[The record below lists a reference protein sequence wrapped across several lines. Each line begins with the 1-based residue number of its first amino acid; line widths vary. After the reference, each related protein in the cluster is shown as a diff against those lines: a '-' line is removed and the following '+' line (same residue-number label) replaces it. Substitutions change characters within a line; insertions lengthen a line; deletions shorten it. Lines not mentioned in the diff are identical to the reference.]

1 MYWVY
6 PAGARCMK
14 SREIFSNLLTVPPVF
29 VRLDGRGF
37 HGITDEWGL
46 ERPFDG
52 RFARAM
58 ANVSERL
65 IASSGLSPDF
75 AYTFSDEISLYFSH
89 VPYSGRVE
97 KIDSV
102 TASYAASALT
112 LEMSSPS
119 PVAFDARI
127 IQVSPAVA
135 HRYLI
140 DRQAEA
146 WRNHVNAYCNHTLV
160 AGGKSPHDAA
170 QMLKGLSSSEMHEMM
185 FSRGINLS
193 KTPAWQRRGIL
204 VRKTA
209 KEIEG
214 FNPLKARV
222 VRTLRTSVQCIRDP
236 PVFSSPEGQSF
247 LAGLIRDL

>member
-1 MYWVY
+1 
-6 PAGARCMK
+6 MK
-14 SREIFSNLLTVPPVF
+14 TREIFSNLLSVPPVF

-37 HGITDEWGL
+37 HGISDEWSL
-46 ERPFDG
+46 KRPFDN

-65 IASSGLSPDF
+65 ITSSGLSPDF

-89 VPYSGRVE
+89 IPYSGRVE

-112 LEMSSPS
+112 LEMASPF

-127 IQVSPAVA
+127 IQVSPALA
-135 HRYLI
+135 LRYLI

-146 WRNHVNAYCNHTLV
+146 WRNHINAYCHHTLV
-160 AGGKSPHDAA
+160 TEGKSPHEAA

-185 FSRGINLS
+185 FSRGINLAR
-193 KTPAWQRRGIL
+193 TPAWQRRGIL
-204 VRKTA
+204 VYKTA

-214 FNPLKARV
+214 FNPLESRM
-222 VRTLRTSVQCIRDP
+222 VRTFRTSVQCVREP
-236 PVFSSPEGQSF
+236 PVFSSPEGRSF
-247 LAGLIRDL
+247 LTGLIRDL

>member
-1 MYWVY
+1 
-6 PAGARCMK
+6 MK
-14 SREIFSNLLTVPPVF
+14 SREIFSNLLSVPPVF

-37 HGITDEWGL
+37 HGIADEWGL
-46 ERPFDG
+46 KRPFDSQ
-52 RFARAM
+52 FARAM

-65 IASSGLSPDF
+65 ITSSGLSPDF

-89 VPYSGRVE
+89 IPYSGRVE

-112 LEMSSPS
+112 LEMSSPF

-127 IQVSPAVA
+127 IQVSPALA
-135 HRYLI
+135 LRYLI

-146 WRNHVNAYCNHTLV
+146 WRNHINAYCHHTLV
-160 AGGKSPHDAA
+160 NEGKSPHEAA

-185 FSRGINLS
+185 FSRGINLAR
-193 KTPAWQRRGIL
+193 TPAWQRRGIL
-204 VRKTA
+204 VYKTA

-214 FNPLKARV
+214 FNPLESRM
-222 VRTLRTSVQCIRDP
+222 VRTLRTSVQCVREP
-236 PVFSSPEGQSF
+236 PVFSSPEGRSF
-247 LAGLIRDL
+247 LTGLIREL

>member
-1 MYWVY
+1 
-6 PAGARCMK
+6 MK
-14 SREIFSNLLTVPPVF
+14 TREIFSNLLSVPPLF

-37 HGITDEWGL
+37 HGIADEWRL
-46 ERPFDG
+46 KRPFDP

-58 ANVSERL
+58 AAVSERL
-65 IASSGLSPDF
+65 ITSSGLSADF

-112 LEMSSPS
+112 LEMSSLF

-127 IQVSPAVA
+127 IQVSPAIA
-135 HRYLI
+135 IRYLI

-146 WRNHVNAYCNHTLV
+146 WRNHINAYCHHTLV
-160 AGGKSPHDAA
+160 SEGKSSREAA
-170 QMLKGLSSSEMHEMM
+170 QILKGLSSSEMHEMM
-185 FSRGINLS
+185 FSRGINLAR
-193 KTPAWQRRGIL
+193 TPSWQRRGIL
-204 VRKTA
+204 VHKTA

-214 FNPLKARV
+214 FNPLESRV
-222 VRTLRTSVQCIRDP
+222 VKTLRASVRCEKAL
-236 PVFSSPEGQSF
+236 PVFSSPEGRSF
-247 LAGLIRDL
+247 LSGLIREL

>member
-1 MYWVY
+1 
-6 PAGARCMK
+6 MK
-14 SREIFSNLLTVPPVF
+14 SREIFSNLLSVPPIF

-37 HGITDEWGL
+37 HGIADEWGL
-46 ERPFDG
+46 KRPFDS

-89 VPYSGRVE
+89 IPYSGRVE

-102 TASYAASALT
+102 TASYTASALT
-112 LEMSSPS
+112 LEMSSPF

-127 IQVSPAVA
+127 IQVSPALA
-135 HRYLI
+135 LRYLI

-146 WRNHVNAYCNHTLV
+146 WRNHINAYCHHTLV
-160 AGGKSPHDAA
+160 TEGKNSHEAA
-170 QMLKGLSSSEMHEMM
+170 QMLKGLSSSEMHELM
-185 FSRGINLS
+185 FSRGINLAR
-193 KTPAWQRRGIL
+193 TPAWQRRGIL
-204 VRKTA
+204 VYKTA

-214 FNPLKARV
+214 FNPLESRV
-222 VRTLRTSVQCIRDP
+222 VRTLRTSVKCVQEP
-236 PVFSSPEGQSF
+236 PVFSSPEGRSF
-247 LAGLIRDL
+247 LTGLIREL